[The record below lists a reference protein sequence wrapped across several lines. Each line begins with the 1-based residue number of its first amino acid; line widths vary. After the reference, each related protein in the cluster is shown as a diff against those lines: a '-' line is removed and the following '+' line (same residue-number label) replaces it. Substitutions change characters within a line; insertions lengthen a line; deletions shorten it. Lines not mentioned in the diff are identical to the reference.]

1 MRLSLVIPGDIRAA
15 EAARR
20 AVACFESRLDEAR
33 FETFTLLVNEL
44 VTNALLHACMQ
55 GDPIGLEVSLDGRD
69 VLRATITDPGTGFDL
84 PDRTPTLEDISG
96 RGLFM
101 VEQLAK
107 QWGMAGDPHTSVW
120 FEI

>member
-1 MRLSLVIPGDIRAA
+1 MRLSLTIPGDIRAA

-55 GDPIGLEVSLDGRD
+55 GEPIGLDVSLDGE

-84 PDRTPTLEDISG
+84 PDRTPMLEDTSG

-101 VEQLAK
+101 VERLAER
-107 QWGMAGDPHTSVW
+107 WGMESNPHTSVW
-120 FEI
+120 FEV

>member
-1 MRLSLVIPGDIRAA
+1 MIPGDIRAA

-20 AVACFESRLDEAR
+20 AVACFETRLAEAR

-55 GDPIGLEVSLDGRD
+55 GEPIDLEVSLDDRG
-69 VLRATITDPGTGFDL
+69 VLRTSVSDPGTGFDL
-84 PDRTPTLEDISG
+84 PSRTPSLEDTSG

-101 VEQLAK
+101 VEQLSER
-107 QWGMAGDPHTSVW
+107 WGLEANPHTKVW
-120 FEI
+120 FEV